1 MTSLKSGYFPL
12 HEDPTTRV
20 HHPHPFRPD
29 VNPFKTK
36 AHSTMPS
43 EYSTASYRPT
53 SPNMRPKQATVSSYM
68 PAGFHDQPLPLGK
81 YYPSNYEQ
89 RDDSFQTQHKHKSNP
104 RASLVRQDSST
115 YPPRDVDSRQRMLQ
129 YQRDMVAQAAMVLN
143 HTMKNKSS
151 FQDSAFHHV
160 SIPDIR
166 LGSGSAYKPLSP
178 RLDPLGSP
186 GPVTP
191 MELEAGGSYLDKRIV
206 TTEFG
211 KENLAPNTATFS
223 PRSL

>member
-1 MTSLKSGYFPL
+1 
-12 HEDPTTRV
+12 
-20 HHPHPFRPD
+20 
-29 VNPFKTK
+29 
-36 AHSTMPS
+36 MPG
-43 EYSTASYRPT
+43 EYSTATYRPT
-53 SPNMRPKQATVSSYM
+53 SPNMKPKQATISSYM
-68 PAGFHDQPLPLGK
+68 PAGCHDQPLPLGK

-89 RDDSFQTQHKHKSNP
+89 RDNVLQEQHNHKSKT
-104 RASLVRQDSST
+104 RATLLRQDSST

-143 HTMKNKSS
+143 RTIKDK
-151 FQDSAFHHV
+151 SAFQESAFQHV

-166 LGSGSAYKPLSP
+166 LTSSTAYKPLSP

-191 MELEAGGSYLDKRIV
+191 MELESGGGYLDKRSMP
-206 TTEFG
+206 TDFG
-211 KENLAPNTATFS
+211 KENLSPNTAAFS